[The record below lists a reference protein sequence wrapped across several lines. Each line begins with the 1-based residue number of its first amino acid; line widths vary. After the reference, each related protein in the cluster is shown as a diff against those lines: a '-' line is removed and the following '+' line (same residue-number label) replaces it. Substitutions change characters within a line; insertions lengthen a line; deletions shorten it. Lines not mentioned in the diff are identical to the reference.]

1 MSKLVTP
8 VDVIIPVYNAP
19 DLTQRCIE
27 SVITRLGQSVR
38 YVHVQNDASDEATR
52 RMLDRLSYDQ
62 VRVHHA
68 PVNKGFG
75 ASVNEAVARSDAAYV
90 LILNSDTEVTEDIIP
105 PLLVAM
111 GGDAQLAALIIPSDA
126 NFEKYDLG
134 RYERR
139 SGGYVHTHRL
149 HGHAF
154 LMRRA
159 VFEEVGGFDSVFGRG
174 YYEDIDLGRRLD
186 LRGWNVGIHPGTR
199 IYHKGGGSFGRGRSY
214 KELMQSNRAI
224 YFSRYPG
231 AMRNILLLSD
241 DRLMK
246 DYHCGFLNE
255 MDSVLRGGGSV
266 SWLSPG
272 QSGPLPCLQ
281 VRNDYLSLFVGA
293 RLLLHDFWRRPDK
306 RISEVWITP
315 GVPYFLGV
323 LTAYWA
329 RLRGIRAL
337 SQENI
342 SPVRSPI
349 PEVTASS
356 RNTVE

>member
-1 MSKLVTP
+1 MSKLATP

-27 SVITRLGQSVR
+27 SVITWLGQSVR
-38 YVHVQNDASDEATR
+38 YVHIQNDASDEKTR
-52 RMLDRLSYDQ
+52 LMLDGLSYDQ
-62 VRVHHA
+62 LRIHHA

-90 LILNSDTEVTEDIIP
+90 LILNSDTEITENLIP
-105 PLLVAM
+105 PLLAAM
-111 GGDAQLAALIIPSDA
+111 EGDVQLAALIIPSDE
-126 NFEKYDLG
+126 NFKKYDFG
-134 RYERR
+134 RYASQ
-139 SGGYVHTHRL
+139 SGGYVCTHRL

-159 VFEEVGGFDSVFGRG
+159 VFEEVGGFDPIFGRG

-186 LRGWNVGIHPGTR
+186 LRGWNFGIHPGTR

-214 KELMQSNRAI
+214 KELMQGNRAI

-241 DRLMK
+241 GRLMK
-246 DYHCGFLNE
+246 DYYCGFLHE
-255 MDSVLRGGGSV
+255 MDKVLRGGGSIN
-266 SWLSPG
+266 WLSSG
-272 QSGPLPCLQ
+272 QSGQLPCLQ
-281 VRNDYLSLFVGA
+281 VRNDDSSLLAGL
-293 RLLLHDFWRRPDK
+293 RLMLHDFWRRSDK

-329 RLRGIRAL
+329 RLRGIRVL

-342 SPVRSPI
+342 TLMRSPT
-349 PEVTASS
+349 PEATASS